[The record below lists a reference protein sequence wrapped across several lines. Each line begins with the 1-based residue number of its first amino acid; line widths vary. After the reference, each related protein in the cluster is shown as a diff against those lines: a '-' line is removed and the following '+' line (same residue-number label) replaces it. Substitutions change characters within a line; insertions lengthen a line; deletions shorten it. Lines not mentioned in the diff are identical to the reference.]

1 VVRDMEL
8 KFDREKNLQ
17 ERLKFVHYYADWVKR
32 VSNEVWSKQQAE
44 LIDSFILNAGNFK
57 MTRKKYLKMMKQK

>member
-1 VVRDMEL
+1 MEL